1 MNTKEKFRAR
11 FRFRLQ
17 KKLNIKAKEYRLEV
31 CTHKVVLTSQLDEMD
46 ICDSE
51 WLVMNTKSF
60 DSEEEAR
67 TFVRKLKTACEVSSA
82 GARLGIDSGVDLAT
96 SGFGKIVKDRVHEQ
110 TGIILRNN
118 VHGIDV
124 FPDEP
129 NVRIGHIS
137 ATGTVRAQQDPFLTD
152 INSYFETVENATQR
166 TTDII
171 LLLNYALMR
180 PDPIA
185 QIVFAFSAVEMLG
198 QNEEWS
204 PVQKQLINDVAKYAQ
219 DHTIG
224 SQADRDEVTEA
235 IRKGM
240 YKLSLRQGVLR
251 LLTTLDLNHLK
262 PIWDELYSKRS
273 TLVHGLAPKP
283 GMDYGELAFKTVS
296 LCGHILLKAIATE
309 VSGAD
314 SHISKFYEL
323 Y

>member
-1 MNTKEKFRAR
+1 M
-11 FRFRLQ
+11 
-17 KKLNIKAKEYRLEV
+17 EV
-31 CTHKVVLTSQLDEMD
+31 CTHNVVLTPQLDEMD

-51 WLVMNTKSF
+51 WLVMNSKSF

-67 TFVRKLKTACEVSSA
+67 TFARKLKAACEVSSV
-82 GARLGIDSGVDLAT
+82 GARLGIDSGVDLVT
-96 SGFGKIVKDRVHEQ
+96 SGFGKMVKDHVREQ
-110 TGIILRNN
+110 SGLVLRDN

-129 NVRIGHIS
+129 NVRIGHFS
-137 ATGTVRAQQDPFLTD
+137 ATGVVRKEPDPFLSD
-152 INSYFETVENATQR
+152 INSYFGIVENASKR

-180 PDPIA
+180 PEPIA

-198 QNEEWS
+198 QNEAWS
-204 PVQKQLINDVAKYAQ
+204 AVQKQLINDVAKYAQ
-219 DHTIG
+219 NRTIG
-224 SQADRDEVTEA
+224 SQADRDEVSEA

-240 YKLSLRQGVLR
+240 HKLSLRQGVLR

-262 PIWDELYSKRS
+262 PIWDDLYSKRS

-314 SHISKFYEL
+314 SHISKFYEQ
-323 Y
+323 